1 MRERASTAKKKKRII
16 ELLLS
21 GETPGMAAQAVGTT
35 RAQAYVWHNKD
46 RVFAA
51 KWNDAVA
58 TGMDLLESTC
68 FKRAIAGSDAMATL
82 LLKCRRP
89 EVFNPQAAMAQPL
102 NDPNR
107 RDVIQLMSVSE
118 AIEQV
123 KRLGLPMPVLEG
135 DFVAIDEN
143 NSSTTT
149 ARGSDD
155 KT

>member
-35 RAQAYVWHNKD
+35 RAQAYVWHNND
-46 RVFAA
+46 RAFAA
-51 KWNDAVA
+51 KWDDAVA

-89 EVFNPQAAMAQPL
+89 EVFNPQAAVAQPL
-102 NDPNR
+102 NDPR

-123 KRLGLPMPVLEG
+123 KQLGLPMPVLEG
-135 DFVAIDEN
+135 DFVTLDEN

-149 ARGSDD
+149 ARGPHD